1 MHNLGAPN
9 TFPQSLPVP
18 YQYPLLGDA
27 GVVGEFPNL
36 LLHQGSPSLANPFC
50 PPPLPPLHA
59 DHPPAAFQSAM
70 LQLAATEIEKEA
82 AAKEVEKQNYLAEH
96 CPPLS
101 LPGSM
106 QELQVKT
113 SLTLSLCW
121 SRKDLA
127 PSVSLVDLDCPS
139 RLDRLLTN
147 GCPGAGWMWNWL
159 ERQMGSLTQKKGVW
173 LAGKLCF

>member
-1 MHNLGAPN
+1 MHSVKASHLTPYWV
-9 TFPQSLPVP
+9 PISIPCLEMLVLMRSSLSCLFIRV
-18 YQYPLLGDA
+18 L
-27 GVVGEFPNL
+27 
-36 LLHQGSPSLANPFC
+36 
-50 PPPLPPLHA
+50 PPLPPPYA
-59 DHPPAAFQSAM
+59 DHLPAVFQSAM

-113 SLTLSLCW
+113 SLTLSLCQ

-127 PSVSLVDLDCPS
+127 PSVSLVNIDWPSHLDS
-139 RLDRLLTN
+139 LLTC
-147 GCPGAGWMWNWL
+147 GCPEAGWI
-159 ERQMGSLTQKKGVW
+159 RKRVW
-173 LAGKLCF
+173 VARKLHF